1 MITLNDKQKQASD
14 FMFGTAC
21 VIAIPGAGKTLT
33 MATRIGNLVRNGIP
47 PRKILG
53 LTFTRNG
60 AGAMREKLRP
70 VLGDQA
76 SSVTL
81 STIHSFCHRLLKQEG
96 RRFSIIFGK
105 RQISLM
111 RRVIKK
117 IDDGKISPGLA
128 LREISLAKA
137 KLIDS
142 EKFCLIHQN
151 DEVMELVGRIYQAY
165 EKEKRQRLYLDFDD
179 LLVEVYGLLRSC
191 DEKRRYCRQTF
202 PHILVDEYQ
211 DTNPAQMEILNLLT
225 RHCDGSS
232 FWVCGD
238 DCQSIFGFTGAD
250 VENILS
256 FSELYPTSARFIL
269 DINYRSSPQIL
280 EACQHLIDRN
290 ERKIDKTLNT
300 INPDGENV
308 IVLGAHSETHEA
320 NKIVSEIRDLVESQG
335 FSYQDIA
342 VLYRANSQSLAI
354 EEAFSRH
361 KIPYRIE
368 SESNFYNRYEI
379 NMVLNY
385 LRLVYQPD
393 SFEADSALKTVIN
406 VPNRYVGHGF
416 IKALESFAQQNG
428 LHLYP
433 ALKMMPVKASYLKH
447 EVDEFIDL
455 IDEMIRSGHLMEPV
469 DFIHH
474 IRESLDIDKYL
485 SDETGDPFEESSENL
500 DQLQMTAGSYAHL
513 GDFLDHTEFVSN
525 HSAHDENGVTLS
537 TIHKAKGLEFA
548 VVFVIAMIE
557 GMMPNANGDIEEERR
572 IAFVAMS
579 RAMKRL
585 YLSYSM
591 NYLGKPA
598 QRSSF
603 ISEALKE

>member
-1 MITLNDKQKQASD
+1 
-14 FMFGTAC
+14 
-21 VIAIPGAGKTLT
+21 
-33 MATRIGNLVRNGIP
+33 
-47 PRKILG
+47 
-53 LTFTRNG
+53 
-60 AGAMREKLRP
+60 
-70 VLGDQA
+70 
-76 SSVTL
+76 
-81 STIHSFCHRLLKQEG
+81 
-96 RRFSIIFGK
+96 
-105 RQISLM
+105 
-111 RRVIKK
+111 
-117 IDDGKISPGLA
+117 
-128 LREISLAKA
+128 
-137 KLIDS
+137 
-142 EKFCLIHQN
+142 
-151 DEVMELVGRIYQAY
+151 
-165 EKEKRQRLYLDFDD
+165 
-179 LLVEVYGLLRSC
+179 
-191 DEKRRYCRQTF
+191 
-202 PHILVDEYQ
+202 
-211 DTNPAQMEILNLLT
+211 
-225 RHCDGSS
+225 
-232 FWVCGD
+232 
-238 DCQSIFGFTGAD
+238 
-250 VENILS
+250 
-256 FSELYPTSARFIL
+256 
-269 DINYRSSPQIL
+269 
-280 EACQHLIDRN
+280 
-290 ERKIDKTLNT
+290 
-300 INPDGENV
+300 
-308 IVLGAHSETHEA
+308 
-320 NKIVSEIRDLVESQG
+320 
-335 FSYQDIA
+335 
-342 VLYRANSQSLAI
+342 LAI

-368 SESNFYNRYEI
+368 SESNFYNRYEV

-433 ALKMMPVKASYLKH
+433 ALKRMPVKASYLKH

-485 SDETGDPFEESSENL
+485 ADETGDPFEESSENL

-513 GDFLDHTEFVSN
+513 GDFLDHTEFVGN

-548 VVFVIAMIE
+548 VVFVIGMIE